1 MRLLLDEDVP
11 LPLLRLMQTLL
22 RGHEVEHVSTV
33 GWRGKKDRPL
43 YRDAAERHFDA
54 ILTNGISQFNDPAEC
69 RAIQRRASSHHLRA
83 GRRPRWSSPRLS
95 GDLRSDQANRRRAGQ
110 GTRSTDRPHTRHRT
124 QPSPLW
130 YHQPGNRSAKPLL
143 AVVSRCE
150 MRAGLD
156 VAIRGL

>member
-54 ILTNGISQFNDPAEC
+54 ILTNDISQFNDPAEC
-69 RAIQRRASSHHLRA
+69 RAIQRSGLHHITYELADGLDGLALASAAICAAIRPIVAELDRAPSQ
-83 GRRPRWSSPRLS
+83 RLVRIRGVAPS
-95 GDLRSDQANRRRAGQ
+95 RRRFGITNPA
-110 GTRSTDRPHTRHRT
+110 TDP
-124 QPSPLW
+124 PSPYW
-130 YHQPGNRSAKPLL
+130 P
-143 AVVSRCE
+143 
-150 MRAGLD
+150 
-156 VAIRGL
+156 